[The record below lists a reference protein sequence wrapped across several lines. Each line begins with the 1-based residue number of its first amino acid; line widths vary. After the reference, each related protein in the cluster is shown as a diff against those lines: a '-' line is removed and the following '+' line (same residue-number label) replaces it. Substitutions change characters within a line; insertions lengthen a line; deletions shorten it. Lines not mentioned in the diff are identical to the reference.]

1 MAYAYANVRLFAGN
15 ANVSLA
21 ESISSSIDIP
31 LGQADV
37 GRFSDGE
44 IMVQINESVRGKD
57 VYVLQPTCTPEPA
70 VNLMELLVMVDALKR
85 ASAKRITAV
94 VPYYGFA
101 RQDRRPNSARVPITA
116 RLAADMITVAGADRL
131 ITVDLHADQIQG
143 FFDIPVDNIYGSPTL
158 VDDMRASGHIAAD
171 NMMVVSPDMGGVV
184 RARAVAKALGCEMAI
199 IDKRRPKANVA
210 QVMHIIGDVKGRDC
224 ILVDDL
230 VDTAGT
236 LCKAANALIEHGAKS
251 VTAYVVHAV
260 LSGPAVEN
268 INHSALTELVVTDTI
283 PLSEEALRSPRIRQV
298 SVAPVLGET
307 IRRVHQEESVSEIM
321 PIRS

>member
-1 MAYAYANVRLFAGN
+1 MATYKNVRLFAGN
-15 ANVSLA
+15 ANITLA
-21 ESISSSIDIP
+21 ENISQSIDIP
-31 LGQADV
+31 LGKADV

-57 VYVLQPTCTPEPA
+57 VYVLQPTCTPEPS
-70 VNLMELLVMVDALKR
+70 VNLMEMLVMIDALKR

-101 RQDRRPNSARVPITA
+101 RQDRRPHSARVPITA
-116 RLAADMITVAGADRL
+116 RLTADMITVAGANRV

-158 VDDMRASGHIAAD
+158 VKDMRESGNISND

-184 RARAVAKALGCEMAI
+184 RARAVAKELGCEMAI

-210 QVMHIIGDVKGRDC
+210 QIMNIIGDVSGQDC
-224 ILVDDL
+224 ILVDDM

-236 LCKAANALIEHGAKS
+236 LCKAAEALMAQGAKS

-268 INHSALTELVVTDTI
+268 INQSVLTELVVTDTI
-283 PLSEEALRSPRIRQV
+283 PLSEAAEHSKKIRQV
-298 SVAPVLGET
+298 SIAPILAET

-321 PIRS
+321 IYED

>member
-1 MAYAYANVRLFAGN
+1 MAYKNVRLFAGN

-21 ESISSSIDIP
+21 ENISSSIEIP
-31 LGQADV
+31 LGKADV

-70 VNLMELLVMVDALKR
+70 VNLMELLVMIDALKR

-101 RQDRRPNSARVPITA
+101 RQDRRPHSARVPITA
-116 RLAADMITVAGADRL
+116 RLAADMITIAGADRV

-158 VDDMRASGHIAAD
+158 VADMRTSKHIVED
-171 NMMVVSPDMGGVV
+171 DMMVVSPDMGGVV
-184 RARAVAKALGCEMAI
+184 RARAVAKALGCDMAI

-210 QVMHIIGDVKGRDC
+210 QIMNIIGDVAGRDC
-224 ILVDDL
+224 ILVDDM

-236 LCKAANALIEHGAKS
+236 LCKAAQALMDHGAKS

-268 INHSALTELVVTDTI
+268 INNSALTELVVTDTI
-283 PLSEEALRSPRIRQV
+283 PLSIAAIESSKIRQV
-298 SVAPVLGET
+298 TIAPMLGET

-321 PIRS
+321 PIR

>member
-1 MAYAYANVRLFAGN
+1 MDYRNVRLFAGN

-21 ESISSSIDIP
+21 ENISKSINIP
-31 LGQADV
+31 LGKADV

-70 VNLMELLVMVDALKR
+70 VNLMELLVMMDALKR
-85 ASAKRITAV
+85 ASAKRIIAV

-101 RQDRRPNSARVPITA
+101 RQDRRPHSARVPITA
-116 RLAADMITVAGADRL
+116 RLAADMITVAGADRC
-131 ITVDLHADQIQG
+131 ITVDLHSDQIQG
-143 FFDIPVDNIYGSPTL
+143 FFGIPVDNIYASPTL
-158 VDDMRASGHIAAD
+158 VTDMKKSGHIHAE

-210 QVMHIIGDVKGRDC
+210 EIMNIIGDVRGRDC
-224 ILVDDL
+224 ILVDDM

-236 LCKAANALIEHGAKS
+236 LCKASEALIEHGAKS

-260 LSGPAVEN
+260 LSGSAVDN
-268 INHSALTELVVTDTI
+268 IEKSSLTELVVTDTI
-283 PLSEEALRSPRIRQV
+283 PLSQAGISSSRIRQV
-298 SVAPVLGET
+298 TIARVLGEI
-307 IRRVHQEESVSEIM
+307 IRRVHQEESVSDLIEI
-321 PIRS
+321 P

>member
-1 MAYAYANVRLFAGN
+1 MPYKNVRLFAGN

-21 ESISSSIDIP
+21 ENISSSIDIP
-31 LGQADV
+31 LGKADV

-70 VNLMELLVMVDALKR
+70 VNLMELLVMIDAMKR

-101 RQDRRPNSARVPITA
+101 RQDRRAHSARVPITA
-116 RLAADMITVAGADRL
+116 RLAADMITLAGADRV

-158 VDDMRASGHIAAD
+158 VADMRASGHLD
-171 NMMVVSPDMGGVV
+171 EEKMMVVSPDMGGVV

-199 IDKRRPKANVA
+199 VDKRRPKANVA
-210 QVMHIIGDVKGRDC
+210 QIMNIIGDVEGRDC
-224 ILVDDL
+224 ILVDDM

-236 LCKAANALIEHGAKS
+236 LCKAAQALMDHGANK
-251 VTAYVVHAV
+251 VTAYVVHPV
-260 LSGPAVEN
+260 LSGPAVDN
-268 INHSALTELVVTDTI
+268 INNSCLTELVVTDTI
-283 PLSEEALRSPRIRQV
+283 PLSVAGMKSDKVRQV
-298 SVAPVLGET
+298 TIAPVLGET
-307 IRRVHQEESVSEIM
+307 IRRVHQEESVSELM
-321 PIRS
+321 PIR

>member
-1 MAYAYANVRLFAGN
+1 MAYKNVRLFAGN

-21 ESISSSIDIP
+21 ENISSSIEIP
-31 LGQADV
+31 LGKADV

-70 VNLMELLVMVDALKR
+70 VNLMELLVMIDALKR

-101 RQDRRPNSARVPITA
+101 RQDRRPHSARVPITA
-116 RLAADMITVAGADRL
+116 RLAADMITVAGADRV

-158 VDDMRASGHIAAD
+158 VADMRTSKHIVED
-171 NMMVVSPDMGGVV
+171 DMMVVSPDMGGVV
-184 RARAVAKALGCEMAI
+184 RARAVAKALGCDMAI

-210 QVMHIIGDVKGRDC
+210 QIMNIIGDVEGRDC
-224 ILVDDL
+224 ILVDDM

-236 LCKAANALIEHGAKS
+236 LCKAAQALIEHGAKS
-251 VTAYVVHAV
+251 VSAYVVHAV

-268 INHSALTELVVTDTI
+268 INNSVLTELVVTDTI
-283 PLSEEALRSPRIRQV
+283 PLSAAAIDSDKIRQV
-298 SVAPVLGET
+298 TIAPVLGET

-321 PIRS
+321 PIR